1 MKKNNLVPNKGL
13 SLSQA
18 QSISN
23 LCNQRAIKISNELT
37 QVNNF
42 KKTIKVGD
50 SEKTLK
56 TGVKLPTD
64 VVSKLKEVAELHACQ
79 AFLMENIKAKDL
91 LLKNVRSEIADIS
104 NIEMPK
110 RPTFENYQPMPQVN
124 ENFGWEQL
132 STTELNEYMEAEAFA
147 AHIGQFIHKD
157 GHLSRLRDELPNVP
171 EIDWMELK
179 VGEKTPIEITVH
191 HTPDEL
197 LKVHEELAGLHRQY
211 EQRVNYFKAK
221 VKNLA
226 TAENARIAKV
236 NADKQANIDEI
247 NSNLRIDYDSE
258 MKKYNEVVRGVNNEF
273 EKTRQDA
280 ISTIASMR
288 IEVDSRFQ
296 KTIDLFLNELNKND
310 NTDDIEN

>member
-1 MKKNNLVPNKGL
+1 MKKNSLVPNKGL

-23 LCNQRAIKISNELT
+23 LCNQRATRISNELI

-42 KKTIKVGD
+42 KKTIKVDGV
-50 SEKTLK
+50 EKTLK
-56 TGVKLPTD
+56 AGIKLPDD

-91 LLKNVRSEIADIS
+91 MLKTVRDEHANTSAIEFPKRMGNSTYKTLLKVD
-104 NIEMPK
+104 
-110 RPTFENYQPMPQVN
+110 

-132 STTELNEYMEAEAFA
+132 SASELNEYLEAEAFA
-147 AHIGQFIHKD
+147 AHIGQYIHKD
-157 GHLSRLRDELPNVP
+157 GHLDRLRKELPNVP

-179 VGEKTPIEITVH
+179 TGEKTPIEISVH
-191 HTPDEL
+191 HTSVEL
-197 LKVHEELAGLHRQY
+197 LNTHEELAGLHRQY

-221 VKNLA
+221 VKNL
-226 TAENARIAKV
+226 TTTENARIAKV
-236 NADKQANIDEI
+236 NANEEARVNEI
-247 NSNLRIDYDSE
+247 NNNLRNAFDSE
-258 MKKYNEVVRGVNNEF
+258 MKKYNEAIREISNEF

-288 IEVDSRFQ
+288 IDVDSRFQ
-296 KTIDLFLNELNKND
+296 KTIDIFLKD
-310 NTDDIEN
+310 IDVNTTDTQD